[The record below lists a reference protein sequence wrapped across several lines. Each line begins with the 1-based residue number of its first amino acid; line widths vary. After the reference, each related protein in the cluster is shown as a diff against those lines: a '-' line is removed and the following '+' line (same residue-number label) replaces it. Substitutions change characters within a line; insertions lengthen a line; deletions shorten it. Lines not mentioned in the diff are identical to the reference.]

1 MKAGLRSTPSI
12 PPELGSAPLSEVTW
26 AESRQLKGEGPS
38 LSERQA
44 DGASIRAWTEGRAC
58 AAPQRS
64 PDTLYPH
71 PHAYTLTLSHVHIP
85 SRLTFTHAH
94 TLTLTYIPLIL
105 TFTHMLA
112 LTYPHTHT
120 RPQVHNMHLQSPQNG
135 PSLADMPWL
144 RPAYSQP
151 ASGTEG
157 GSAVCKEWKK
167 LPKEPSRCLLSGRC
181 PSGAVRGG
189 DQRLSAVGQG
199 GPGQRGGEALEPA

>member
-120 RPQVHNMHLQSPQNG
+120 PSSPQHA
-135 PSLADMPWL
+135 LAVATERPLPRRHAVAEASIQSAGL
-144 RPAYSQP
+144 RH
-151 ASGTEG
+151 
-157 GSAVCKEWKK
+157 
-167 LPKEPSRCLLSGRC
+167 
-181 PSGAVRGG
+181 
-189 DQRLSAVGQG
+189 
-199 GPGQRGGEALEPA
+199 